1 MNEQNEAKLLF
12 AQSRSI
18 GQITILIVAFCV
30 SVCQCVAL
38 SLWTV
43 DLPASVKALE
53 GSCVAIPCSF
63 DYPSPGEEV
72 TQFTGIWTDESG
84 HVIYHPDT
92 KKAMAQY
99 RNRTNLLGDLLHKD
113 CSLKIDPVQASDK
126 GPYHFRIEI
135 HVKVTPLNMYRCLLC
150 GCFVMAVDLEPVG
163 FSVKEEVLQDDSVS
177 AKCSVSHS
185 CPPSP
190 PHISWTHSGHVQVQH
205 QEMGGALWRTTSTI
219 TFQPRRTDHK
229 RELQCTVTHSGG
241 RQQNASKVLSVKYN
255 LYIYI
260 GAGLGAAVLILI
272 LLIVVVAR
280 KWYVEHIYIYF
291 DTLNNKHNLIQ
302 ERIYNKML

>member
-1 MNEQNEAKLLF
+1 MNKTKRNALHLNYSIQNMTQEP
-12 AQSRSI
+12 
-18 GQITILIVAFCV
+18 
-30 SVCQCVAL
+30 
-38 SLWTV
+38 SLKMDTC
-43 DLPASVKALE
+43 
-53 GSCVAIPCSF
+53 SCVAIPCSF

-135 HVKVTPLNMYRCLLC
+135 ANFNKYSYKEKTVSITSTSKCTHKHNNMHLL
-150 GCFVMAVDLEPVG
+150 FQKFTV
-163 FSVKEEVLQDDSVS
+163 

-241 RQQNASKVLSVKYN
+241 RQQNASKVLSVKCKRYE
-255 LYIYI
+255 LFHIYTLPSVQEGI
-260 GAGLGAAVLILI
+260 EPGTFKAMPPGYWRKLWRTVVCTQDNVLSNVVSCNYCNCAVMGQGKSFPLVLI
-272 LLIVVVAR
+272 AGSR
-280 KWYVEHIYIYF
+280 HCCKTTRF
-291 DTLNNKHNLIQ
+291 SF
-302 ERIYNKML
+302 

>member
-1 MNEQNEAKLLF
+1 Q
-12 AQSRSI
+12 
-18 GQITILIVAFCV
+18 GITILIVAFCV

-135 HVKVTPLNMYRCLLC
+135 ANFNKYSYKEKTVSITSTM
-150 GCFVMAVDLEPVG
+150 DLEPVG

-241 RQQNASKVLSVKYN
+241 RQQNASKVLSVKCKRYELFHIYTLHN